1 MVCDNGEVLS
11 DENDETLGSKKTPKT
26 TKSTKTINNHV
37 QNINLVPIPSSKPN
51 SLSGLMKLK
60 EAITHGNIKN
70 NLNNTKFS
78 LFQAGI

>member
-1 MVCDNGEVLS
+1 MVCDNGEVPS

-26 TKSTKTINNHV
+26 TKSTKTFNNHV

-51 SLSGLMKLK
+51 SLSRLMKLK